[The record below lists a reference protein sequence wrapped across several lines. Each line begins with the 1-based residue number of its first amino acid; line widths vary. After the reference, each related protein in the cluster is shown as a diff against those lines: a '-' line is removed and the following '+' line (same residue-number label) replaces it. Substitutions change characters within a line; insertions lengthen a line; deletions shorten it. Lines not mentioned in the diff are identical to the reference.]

1 MRSLP
6 LVRHLQLMRSLPLVR
21 SSYIGAAHSWARAK
35 FEAQI
40 APPGRHQ
47 FHDCAL
53 YCHSGLETSPQSWRS
68 WTDDT
73 GRCGQLGDSHFRQ
86 SGCSYRSLS
95 PSMGP
100 NICTSPGCEAAFASY
115 ASICGD
121 IFISWAPRFSL
132 YGDTVD
138 LRNLCMCLRTICNAS
153 LDSRAIEACDTRRSI
168 L

>member
-73 GRCGQLGDSHFRQ
+73 GRYVGRKSEVAITITPFAVLISSAPSWFKIDLLAFGGLLDAAKTLVQLDGFRPDPIRVRTVLGRAAGPFPGQ
-86 SGCSYRSLS
+86 C
-95 PSMGP
+95 
-100 NICTSPGCEAAFASY
+100 
-115 ASICGD
+115 
-121 IFISWAPRFSL
+121 
-132 YGDTVD
+132 
-138 LRNLCMCLRTICNAS
+138 
-153 LDSRAIEACDTRRSI
+153 I
-168 L
+168 LLLQNELPPFLH